1 MEKDDVTKIGT
12 ATVNAN
18 LGPTVHKVYVGPL
31 EYLRGEKAFVADNPP
46 HGVIAQFDTTHTGLA
61 FGWWAF
67 RSGEF
72 VMPEEYEALVDRLHK
87 RSGYSLK
94 IAKAKACEKLCTLGK
109 REVPTPRYV

>member
-1 MEKDDVTKIGT
+1 MTKIGQ
-12 ATVNAN
+12 AAVHAK

-31 EYLRGEKAFVADNPP
+31 EYLRGEKAFVADNSP
-46 HGVIAQFDTTHTGLA
+46 HGAIAQFDKITTGLA

-72 VMPEEYEALVDRLHK
+72 ANIEEYEALVDRLHK

-94 IAKAKACEKLCTLGK
+94 VAKAKACEKLCSLDRK
-109 REVPTPRYV
+109 EAPTPRYV